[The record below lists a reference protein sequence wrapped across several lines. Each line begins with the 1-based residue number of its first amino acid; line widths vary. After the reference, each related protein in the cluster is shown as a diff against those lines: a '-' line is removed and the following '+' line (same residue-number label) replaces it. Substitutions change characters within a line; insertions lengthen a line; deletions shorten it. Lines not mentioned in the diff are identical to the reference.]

1 MDVDCRESIAAEEEK
16 ITVEV
21 GKRLYA
27 LREEKGLTQEQL
39 ALMTGLQSN
48 SIYRYEVGE
57 RRMSLVIA
65 IRIAK
70 ALQVSICGLVPKEYL
85 VQESNALDPDNV
97 VEVFYQLDR
106 EDQKALMKQMLALL
120 AMKKSA

>member
-16 ITVEV
+16 LTIEI

-39 ALMTGLQSN
+39 ATMAGLQSN

-57 RRMSLVIA
+57 RKMSLVIA

-70 ALQVSICGLVPKEYL
+70 ALQVSIRKLVPEEYL
-85 VQESNALDPDNV
+85 IQESNALDPDNV
-97 VEVFYQLDR
+97 LEIFYQLDE
-106 EDQKALMKQMLALL
+106 EDRKSAVKHMLGLLAL
-120 AMKKSA
+120 KKTA

>member
-16 ITVEV
+16 LTIEI
-21 GKRLYA
+21 GRRLYA

-39 ALMTGLQSN
+39 AVMAGLQSN

-57 RRMSLVIA
+57 RKMSLVIA

-70 ALQVSICGLVPKEYL
+70 ALQVSIRKLVPEEYL
-85 VQESNALDPDNV
+85 IQESNALDPDNV
-97 VEVFYQLDR
+97 LEIFYQLDE
-106 EDQKALMKQMLALL
+106 EDRKSAVKHMLGLLAL
-120 AMKKSA
+120 KKTA